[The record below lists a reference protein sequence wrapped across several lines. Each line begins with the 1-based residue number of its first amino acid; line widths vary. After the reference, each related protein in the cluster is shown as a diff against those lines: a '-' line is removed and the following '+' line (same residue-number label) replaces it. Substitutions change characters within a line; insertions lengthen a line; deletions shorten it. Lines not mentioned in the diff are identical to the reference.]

1 MKNSYLVG
9 LNDRIFVNDI
19 NINNVKDCLKKLN
32 PAVDIPVDI
41 NNILI
46 DTKTATSEQIKN
58 CINIWGNLLNVKPD
72 ESEGNISKD
81 EAPEA
86 YERVNTNSKEKYKID
101 LISPFYSQLRAGG
114 LFTDKY
120 GNKIAIIAKDNEIAN
135 TLLQKG
141 YYGKESEYEI
151 INYDENDYIDDTRY
165 TGGGWKA
172 RFINFLIFWENGSK
186 LIMQRLEAA
195 GINQKR
201 INKTIVVK
209 VGRDA
214 GIALSDITDTI
225 ITVALIV
232 INLIPGIGQTIT
244 LAITAGMQ
252 YLKKYLENPNYT
264 PTTKEIIE
272 MGQAA
277 VPVVSNGDSSIV
289 NNLNSGATIYQAI
302 QSNDYTTISTELG
315 LSKTVSK
322 VMLNN
327 SQLQTAITE
336 NDIKK
341 ITDLAASNGIKADF
355 NKINYTTQ
363 NTRNLTMNQ
372 NMVEITNN
380 YEANLLR
387 EIDKQGL
394 SGSPEFRKFMVMSTS
409 GAFTGA
415 LPSMSGDKDGI
426 QNLMQ
431 TDNTWKKNN
440 EIHKV
445 YLNMALSLPTG
456 TAAFDELLLLSI
468 ENQLKNSNTK
478 EITLPAQIPAEKSQC
493 IANELSKSG
502 YRVITSLYQANIS
515 NRNVI
520 RKEWKQPDIKLIT
533 KSSSQF
539 IYKAI
544 K

>member
-1 MKNSYLVG
+1 LKNSYLVG